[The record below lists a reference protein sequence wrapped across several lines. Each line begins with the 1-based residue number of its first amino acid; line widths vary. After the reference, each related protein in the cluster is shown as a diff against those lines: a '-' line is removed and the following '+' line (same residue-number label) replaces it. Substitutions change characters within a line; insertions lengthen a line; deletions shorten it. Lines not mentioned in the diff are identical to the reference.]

1 MILNDMSNCDIAL
14 VLILVLCVVLIITW
28 MIIEKLR
35 KNIKWL
41 NARIN
46 TMQEVAEDR
55 YTRILHGW
63 SDTIKTAQE
72 LVDASRELIDIVKGE
87 KNHDSE

>member
-1 MILNDMSNCDIAL
+1 MILNDMTNCDITL

-63 SDTIKTAQE
+63 RDTIGTAQKLINNTSELIDTIK
-72 LVDASRELIDIVKGE
+72 GE
-87 KNHDSE
+87 NNHDSE

>member
-1 MILNDMSNCDIAL
+1 MILNDMTNCDIAL
-14 VLILVLCVVLIITW
+14 VSILVLCAVLIITW
-28 MIIEKLR
+28 TTIEKLR

-46 TMQEVAEDR
+46 TMQEVTEDR

-72 LVDASRELIDIVKGE
+72 IIDATHELIDTIKGE
-87 KNHDSE
+87 NNHDSE